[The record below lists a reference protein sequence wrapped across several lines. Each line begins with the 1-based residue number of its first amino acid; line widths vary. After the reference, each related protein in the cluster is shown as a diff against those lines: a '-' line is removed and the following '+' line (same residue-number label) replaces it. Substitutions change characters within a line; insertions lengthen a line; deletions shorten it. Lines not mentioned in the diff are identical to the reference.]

1 MYFVGSFFDFLLKIF
16 IFFGDVDVIFMVVD
30 LLSFFIVVLIY
41 NMFFYYFICMIVSFY
56 FVQILWCRDIVLL
69 LGKEKCVFI
78 LSWLVVLSV
87 LLFLLCI
94 FYENDF
100 IVGYLVF
107 VFFIIFIF
115 GVGKFC
121 YLFLNFIWVVL
132 MFCFLNYNQNF
143 L

>member
-1 MYFVGSFFDFLLKIF
+1 MYFVGSFFDFSLKIF
-16 IFFGDVDVIFMVVD
+16 IFFGDADVIFTVVD

-41 NMFFYYFICMIVSFY
+41 NMFFYYFIRMIVSFY
-56 FVQILWCRDIVLL
+56 FAQILWRRDIVSS
-69 LGKEKCVFI
+69 LGKEKRVFI
-78 LSWLVVLSV
+78 LSWLVALSV

-115 GVGKFC
+115 GVGKFR
-121 YLFLNFIWVVL
+121 YSFLNFIWVVL
-132 MFCFLNYNQNF
+132 TFCFLNYNQNF